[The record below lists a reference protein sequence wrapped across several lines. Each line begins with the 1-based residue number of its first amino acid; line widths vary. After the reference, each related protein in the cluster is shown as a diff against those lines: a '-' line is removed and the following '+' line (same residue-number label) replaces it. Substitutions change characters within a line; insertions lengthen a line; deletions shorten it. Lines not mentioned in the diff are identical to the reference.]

1 MDWFIFI
8 HYFLHY
14 LFPGFVAYGLADR
27 LKIVWWKIYLVLLS
41 SSLIDLDH
49 LLADPIFDPERCS
62 IGFHPLHSWPFVFVY
77 IGMVC
82 FPNVYVR
89 LFGVGA
95 LFHLLV
101 DFVDCYI

>member
-1 MDWFIFI
+1 M
-8 HYFLHY
+8 
-14 LFPGFVAYGLADR
+14 
-27 LKIVWWKIYLVLLS
+27 VWWKIYLVLLS

-62 IGFHPLHSWPFVFVY
+62 ICFHPLHSWPAALVY
-77 IGMVC
+77 VGMVC

-101 DFVDCYI
+101 DFTDCYI